1 MKRKFLEFSA
11 IVFLATACIFSQ
23 ATKKSE
29 EIFTSMF
36 PETPMNS
43 DIHFWKPS
51 EEFTN
56 GQSMGLT
63 LENTSAHEVRFS
75 DENDVS
81 VFVFEDNA
89 WNKVKNTLTYVPAN
103 VERPLRPKA
112 PDNPGVTAIL
122 LNPHL
127 DNAKLAPVN
136 VRVVVIGTI
145 YENGRKTDKK
155 TGAYI
160 DVKLNP

>member
-1 MKRKFLEFSA
+1 MKRKYLELLFT
-11 IVFLATACIFSQ
+11 VLLLTACTFSQ

-36 PETPMNS
+36 PEAPMNS

-56 GQSMGLT
+56 GQSMELT

-127 DNAKLAPVN
+127 DNLGIAPVN
-136 VRVVVIGTI
+136 LRVVVIGTV
-145 YENGRKTDKK
+145 YENERKTDKR